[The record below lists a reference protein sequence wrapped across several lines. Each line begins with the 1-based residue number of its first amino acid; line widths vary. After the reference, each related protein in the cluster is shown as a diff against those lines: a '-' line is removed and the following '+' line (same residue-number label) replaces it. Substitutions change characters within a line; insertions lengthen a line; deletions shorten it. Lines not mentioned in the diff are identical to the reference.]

1 MHIILEEESM
11 HMQIVSGSNDK
22 ELSPKIKPPGVYT
35 MVSTV
40 CPINGTRP
48 KFVDEQININAKFS
62 PKFICIKKIEKLYIK
77 SKKQK
82 IC

>member
-1 MHIILEEESM
+1 VHIILEEESM

-48 KFVDEQININAKFS
+48 KFVDEQININAIFFQNS
-62 PKFICIKKIEKLYIK
+62 YVLKK
-77 SKKQK
+77 
-82 IC
+82 